1 MEKERENRGTSK
13 RRRENREVW
22 NKKRTRHTYRQTDGK
37 TIWWKR

>member
-1 MEKERENRGTSK
+1 MEKEKENRGTSK

-22 NKKRTRHTYRQTDGK
+22 NKRTRYTYRQTDGK